1 MEQPDG
7 GEAVKL
13 GGEVGEEGSKRNEMK
28 MDEQQKIQAA
38 SGSVAYLPD
47 LDLLLGDGKGAK
59 AKAKEKK
66 SEEGKESRRKIAKDT
81 W

>member
-7 GEAVKL
+7 GEAAKL

-38 SGSVAYLPD
+38 SGSIAFLPD

-59 AKAKEKK
+59 AKEEK